1 VNINKELLK
10 SEIQTQ
16 TGLLSSM
23 KEDIMP
29 ETKQMAKLAFDVFL
43 EENKDKFKTEEDKIN
58 YIANNPSKVL
68 MSLIRTETAIY
79 REKEEQVYKEFLNLY
94 MSDYYK
100 KDNRYTEM
108 ERLFDYLQN
117 KYGTIEFEDIGKIFS
132 EIYDVMNHVVFSA
145 AQSRKSR
152 VGHSLEN
159 HFENILRL
167 LDIPYTPQLDIEDS
181 IIDFALP
188 NEELLDDV
196 PNNCLFLASQTTLKD
211 RFRLSLSKL
220 SNKYSEVR
228 KYIITA
234 SGMGLITKRD
244 IQDLSDIKINA
255 IKNKNFKLVVFKDVK
270 ESKFENENAVISYED
285 LINKEIK
292 LFINYWKDYGWL

>member
-1 VNINKELLK
+1 MNINKELLK